1 LAALH
6 AEAVLT
12 EAKAKANA
20 ATTDKTWVENKIAA
34 IYLFT

>member
-1 LAALH
+1 MPLNAQRDLAALH

-20 ATTDKTWVENKIAA
+20 ATTDKT
-34 IYLFT
+34 